1 MRGLANPDSK
11 IYSILNKLA
20 FLVELN
26 LLVVLCSLPVITA
39 GAAFCS
45 MHTVL
50 LKIYR
55 GEESRIGSDF
65 FRAMKENLKNGT
77 ALWLLL
83 LLFLGLLA
91 GVWFLAGA
99 WIPEGATVL
108 LLFVLLLAAVL
119 GSLYLDWAM
128 ILQSRYVYTVPQC
141 LRNALLAWIEYP
153 GSTVVYLISLA
164 VPVLLCLSLQILPLV
179 ALLGITVPHFISTTL
194 YSRVFDR
201 MEGIPDRIH
210 EL

>member
-11 IYSILNKLA
+11 IYAILNKLA

-26 LLVVLCSLPVITA
+26 LLVLLCSVPVVTA

-55 GEESRIGSDF
+55 GEESRIASDF
-65 FRAMKENLKNGT
+65 FRAMKGNLKNGT
-77 ALWLLL
+77 MLWVLYLMY
-83 LLFLGLLA
+83 LGLLA
-91 GVWFLAGA
+91 GVWFGCGSRL
-99 WIPEGATVL
+99 PEGSGVY

-128 ILQSRYVYTVPQC
+128 ILQSRYVYTVSQC
-141 LRNALLAWIEYP
+141 LHYALLAWIEYP
-153 GSTVVYLISLA
+153 GSTVVYLVSLA
-164 VPVLLCLSLQILPLV
+164 IPVLLCLSLEILPLV
-179 ALLGITVPHFISTTL
+179 LLLGITAPHFISTTL

-210 EL
+210 KL

>member
-26 LLVVLCSLPVITA
+26 LLVVLCSLPVVTA

-45 MHTVL
+45 MHAVL

-55 GEESRIGSDF
+55 GEESRIGLDF

-83 LLFLGLLA
+83 LGYLGVLA
-91 GVWFLAGA
+91 GVWCLAA
-99 WIPEGATVL
+99 ARLPEGGGVY

-128 ILQSRYVYTVPQC
+128 ILQSRYVYTVSQC

-164 VPVLLCLSLQILPLV
+164 IPMVLCLSLQILPLV
-179 ALLGITVPHFISTTL
+179 LLLGITAPHFISTTL

-201 MEGIPDRIH
+201 MEGISEGTH
-210 EL
+210 KL